1 MFARMHIAYRSFVDV
16 NVCTHVSHVA
26 VFHAHALEVTEWI
39 CAAHAAS
46 ILRNCR
52 WQCHADGRDDELLDR
67 HAEVRHACR
76 RLFRLAAQFQFMSA
90 QFQSPP
96 FQSHSVVQVFIVIH
110 RASFVTARI
119 HHVGSSRIL
128 WVWRVSCKVDQN

>member
-52 WQCHADGRDDELLDR
+52 WKCHADGHEHHLLEEWY
-67 HAEVRHACR
+67 HAEVRHAMLIDGFTDR
-76 RLFRLAAQFQFMSA
+76 PPVFNTL
-90 QFQSPP
+90 QFQST
-96 FQSHSVVQVFIVIH
+96 FSVSFCGADLP
-110 RASFVTARI
+110 RDAS
-119 HHVGSSRIL
+119 
-128 WVWRVSCKVDQN
+128 